1 MAMDISELVIPE
13 VPIPERIL
21 QERAKAQKNQ
31 RKVIASA
38 KTRRK
43 KAVTQS
49 AQKRRAS

>member
-1 MAMDISELVIPE
+1 MDISDIVIPE
-13 VPIPERIL
+13 VPIPARIL
-21 QERAKAQKNQ
+21 KERARAEKNQ

-38 KTRRK
+38 KARRK